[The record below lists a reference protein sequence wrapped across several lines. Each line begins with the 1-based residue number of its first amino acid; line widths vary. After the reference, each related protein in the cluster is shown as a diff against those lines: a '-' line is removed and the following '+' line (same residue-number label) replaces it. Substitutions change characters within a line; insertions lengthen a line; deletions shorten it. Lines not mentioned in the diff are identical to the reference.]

1 MNQPQQPEAIY
12 TVGLD
17 PERPRHLLVEVQWHV
32 QGAETRFRLPQWR
45 PGRYEQSLFVRNL
58 VGLTAQNENGE
69 PLPVIKTEA
78 SEWLVRHPGS
88 TTLRLSYRYFA
99 NQPDAGA
106 CWADPEWMYVN
117 PVHCLMY
124 REDSMGQPCRLHVRT
139 EGMSTSAGPIIV
151 ATSLPGQADQGYT
164 ASDYHELVDSP
175 WMASAQLQRL

>member
-58 VGLTAQNENGE
+58 VALTAQNENGE

-78 SEWLVRHPGS
+78 SEWLVHHPGS

-106 CWADPEWMYVN
+106 CWADPE
-117 PVHCLMY
+117 
-124 REDSMGQPCRLHVRT
+124 
-139 EGMSTSAGPIIV
+139 
-151 ATSLPGQADQGYT
+151 
-164 ASDYHELVDSP
+164 
-175 WMASAQLQRL
+175 